1 MKIATTYAGAT
12 EYVCA
17 LGFRDQLVAVSHEC
31 DFPPGVETLPR
42 LSSTHI
48 SQQQNSL
55 GIHQQVRELL
65 AEGRSL
71 FEIHL
76 DVLRE
81 TGADTLITQSQC
93 GVCAVSPADLQN
105 LSEALG
111 REVRVLSLSPNS
123 YQDVLD
129 DVLKVGA
136 FLGAE
141 EKARDLLTGWNTRTE
156 AVRRET
162 RKQRALARTAVLEW
176 LNPPMAAG
184 HWTAEM
190 VEICGGAHDL
200 NPTGP
205 ARLLSW
211 QEVVDYNPQLLLL
224 IPCGFDLP
232 RTLNEL
238 AALPPMPGGFE
249 HTAAARDGRIYA
261 LDGLAYFN
269 RSGPRLVD
277 SLELMAE
284 VIHPEKFAGFFRDRP
299 RRQAARQVKLG

>member
-17 LGFRDQLVAVSHEC
+17 LGLRDQLVAVSHEC
-31 DFPPGVETLPR
+31 DFPPDVETLPR
-42 LSSTHI
+42 LSSTRI
-48 SQQQNSL
+48 NPQQNSL

-65 AEGRSL
+65 AQGQSL

-81 TGADTLITQSQC
+81 TGADTLITQQQC
-93 GVCAVSPADLQN
+93 GVCAVSPADLEN
-105 LSEALG
+105 LGEALG
-111 REVRVLSLSPNS
+111 REVRVLSLEPNG
-123 YQDVLD
+123 YQDVLE

-141 EKARDLLTGWNTRTE
+141 EKARDLLAEWNNRTE

-162 RKQRALARTAVLEW
+162 RKQRALARTAVVEW

-190 VEICGGAHDL
+190 VGICGGAHDI

-205 ARLLSW
+205 ARTISW
-211 QEVVDYNPQLLLL
+211 ADLAAYNPQLLLL

-238 AALPPMPGGFE
+238 ATLPPMPDGFE
-249 HTAAARDGRIYA
+249 HTSAARDGRVYA
-261 LDGLAYFN
+261 LDGLSYFN

-299 RRQAARQVKLG
+299 RRQAARQVKLT